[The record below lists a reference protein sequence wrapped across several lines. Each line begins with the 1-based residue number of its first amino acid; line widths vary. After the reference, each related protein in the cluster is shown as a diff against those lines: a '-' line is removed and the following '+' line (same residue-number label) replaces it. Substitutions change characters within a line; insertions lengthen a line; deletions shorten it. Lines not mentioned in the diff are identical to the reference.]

1 VFPVLPV
8 CHSATVY
15 VRPPESGLCPSPG
28 TESCHSLNYYAQDTS
43 KYWSSGTDVL
53 FLTGT
58 HTLDANMAVT
68 VKNCTNI
75 TLMSINCSS
84 HTTVLC
90 SNNSGF
96 VFRGIRN
103 LQIKC
108 LTFVNCSRMSTLEEC
123 NLFVGLLFA
132 NCSNIYVLNIVVEN
146 STGYG
151 VCGQNNSG
159 DFVSRNSVFQYNIGN
174 IYNHGGNLQ
183 LFYKECPVES
193 TRITFTSTQFLHG
206 QGFDLPADQWLA
218 RHSV

>member
-1 VFPVLPV
+1 MHMLHKMFTLAHVLLLELTFVFPVLPV

-68 VKNCTNI
+68 VKNCSNI
-75 TLMSINCSS
+75 TLMSIKCSLY
-84 HTTVLC
+84 TTVLC

-96 VFRGIRN
+96 VFWGIRN

-108 LTFVNCSRMSTLEEC
+108 LTFVNCSHVSTLEEC
-123 NLFVGLLFA
+123 SNLFVGLPFA
-132 NCSNIYVLNIVVEN
+132 NCSNQRVGRL
-146 STGYG
+146 SM
-151 VCGQNNSG
+151 
-159 DFVSRNSVFQYNIGN
+159 
-174 IYNHGGNLQ
+174 
-183 LFYKECPVES
+183 
-193 TRITFTSTQFLHG
+193 
-206 QGFDLPADQWLA
+206 
-218 RHSV
+218 